1 MRQVLTHRD
10 SARPLSRRFGPVGFT
25 LIELI
30 ITIAIIGILVAVLV
44 PAFKSSVR
52 KANEASAVSSLNAIR
67 LAEAKYVSDHKEQYG
82 TFKQLFEEGYL
93 DKRFNEQQP
102 HHRGY
107 IFILTLIPKADGK
120 SATYAERKPEQRGL
134 GATGNFFIADPD
146 NPITYA
152 RKTRRC
158 SDDAHGANRSWKALQ
173 HHRITNE
180 TDQTGQY
187 ASGDRLNVAIAD
199 CRF

>member
-1 MRQVLTHRD
+1 MQNVLKRAEP
-10 SARPLSRRFGPVGFT
+10 ARTLGGNPCADGFT

-30 ITIAIIGILVAVLV
+30 ITIAIIGILVALLV

-93 DKRFNEQQP
+93 DKRFNDQQP

-107 IFILTLIPKADGK
+107 IFIITLTAKSDGK
-120 SATYAERKPEQRGL
+120 AASYAVNANPEQWQGI
-134 GATGNFFIADPD
+134 GATGKNFYYLDPD

-152 RKTRRC
+152 RERPA
-158 SDDAHGANRSWKALQ
+158 SVDDDAL
-173 HHRITNE
+173 
-180 TDQTGQY
+180 
-187 ASGDRLNVAIAD
+187 
-199 CRF
+199 